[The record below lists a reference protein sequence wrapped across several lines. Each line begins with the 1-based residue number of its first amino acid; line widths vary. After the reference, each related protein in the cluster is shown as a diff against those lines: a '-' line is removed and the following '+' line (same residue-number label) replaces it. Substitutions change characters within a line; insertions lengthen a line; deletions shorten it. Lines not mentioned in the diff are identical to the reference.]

1 MRARSGRT
9 RRRPAK
15 VALCDFHSPI
25 AGTRALAVC
34 GSARAPNQPGMQSCK
49 IVLLLVLACAV
60 RPMTT
65 ACRRPFGSPSFLP
78 FPVSCPGFII
88 SRSLLIAR
96 VTTSFGFT
104 IPSFPLA
111 FSFQGNRAIPLLLRL
126 VRSAA
131 HTASSSSSGEVKERQ
146 DLWYGGAG
154 RHPPTVLP
162 LAVPASAAIDSRW
175 PLPSVP
181 ARSSATSTSTSSLHC
196 PLHCQCH
203 PIPIRGKR
211 VNATSSPRHLPFS
224 FIFACISVL
233 GCSSPAPF
241 FLLLCHPAPRTP
253 VIKV

>member
-1 MRARSGRT
+1 MCRSADDHCL
-9 RRRPAK
+9 PPS
-15 VALCDFHSPI
+15 VW
-25 AGTRALAVC
+25 LATI
-34 GSARAPNQPGMQSCK
+34 SS
-49 IVLLLVLACAV
+49 
-60 RPMTT
+60 
-65 ACRRPFGSPSFLP
+65 LP
-78 FPVSCPGFII
+78 FPVSWPGFII

-111 FSFQGNRAIPLLLRL
+111 FSFQSNRAIRLLRL
-126 VRSAA
+126 VRSAT
-131 HTASSSSSGEVKERQ
+131 HTASSGEVKERQ

-181 ARSSATSTSTSSLHC
+181 ARSSTPPATSTSTSTLHC

-253 VIKV
+253 TPVIKV

>member
-211 VNATSSPRHLPFS
+211 VNATSSPRLFH
-224 FIFACISVL
+224 ICMHL

-241 FLLLCHPAPRTP
+241 FFLLCHTP